1 MPTSALGVAFYVF
14 ALFSGAAFIFAREG
28 HQPAVKR
35 TALRETAVLV
45 FVSAICD
52 AIVAVASIWWTD
64 LRTRLSELAAGDLR
78 WVHDHLAVSIF
89 AAIGTAALATL
100 LGYLLG
106 SEWADRCGL
115 NRIWRSAIPR
125 DTSAWTRLFGD
136 APEDEVV
143 QVAMVLKSGGW
154 VSGVLWEFDND
165 PDPHPLRAIVLTQPR
180 YRSSGSDDVEPLGG
194 GGTTSSSKPARSNSS
209 MLPSFLSTKRKPAA
223 RSRSRSSRP
232 QQR

>member
-14 ALFSGAAFIFAREG
+14 ALFPGVAFIFAREG

-35 TALRETAVLV
+35 TALRETAALV

-52 AIVAVASIWWTD
+52 AIVAALVATASIWWTD
-64 LRTRLSELAAGDLR
+64 LRTRLRELAAGDLR
-78 WVHDHLAVSIF
+78 WVQDHLAASIF

-106 SEWADRCGL
+106 SEWANKRGL

-136 APEDEVV
+136 APENEAV

-165 PDPHPLRAIVLTQPR
+165 PDPHPQRAIVLTQPQ
-180 YRSSGSDDVEPLGG
+180 YRPSGTDDVEPLEGVDYVVIEAG
-194 GGTTSSSKPARSNSS
+194 EIQQ
-209 MLPSFLSTKRKPAA
+209 LHAA
-223 RSRSRSSRP
+223 FVP
-232 QQR
+232 VDETEVDDPTGQ